1 METTNEFAAT
11 CAANERAQAHAQEI
25 KKTRVGGLGG
35 SDAAILHKIGQYGLS
50 ALSMTDHKRLAIMV
64 GTLEQSDWSGNEYTN
79 AGHAFEDWS
88 AKYINGEREVYMS
101 AELARNFKTFAH
113 ADFIDTAD
121 NAKPVIECK
130 FVKMQTNQVI
140 NKYYS
145 QLQWYYLLGAKKV
158 LLFHGIGTA
167 EPFDVEETFL
177 RKIERDEAEINILR
191 NGIKILDVA
200 LSNGWAP
207 NVADKIEVQATPGI
221 VQEAFEKLVEIRDK
235 KKAIDELEKSA
246 KKVLIEYIEGFG
258 LSGIFAGETKR
269 QVIYTKPT
277 EIQTFDVAKFSAE
290 HPELN
295 LSPYYKVTKRA
306 ASITF
311 K

>member
-11 CAANERAQAHAQEI
+11 CAAMERAQAHAQEI
-25 KKTRVGGLGG
+25 KATRVGGLGG

-50 ALSMTDHKRLAIMV
+50 ALSMTDHKRLAIML
-64 GTLEQSDWSGNEYTN
+64 GKIEQSDWSGNEYTN

-121 NAKPVIECK
+121 NANPVIECK
-130 FVKMQTNQVI
+130 FVQMTTDKVI

-177 RKIERDEAEINILR
+177 RKIERDDAEIDILR
-191 NGIKILDVA
+191 NGIRILDEA
-200 LSNGWAP
+200 LSNGWSP
-207 NVADKIEVQATPGI
+207 EVADKIAVQETPGL
-221 VQEAFEKLVEIRDK
+221 VQEAFERLEEIKNK
-235 KKAIDELEKSA
+235 KKVLDDMEKDA
-246 KKVLIEYIEGFG
+246 KKVLIEYIKGFG
-258 LSGIFAGETKR
+258 LTSIFVPETKR
-269 QVIYTKPT
+269 QVVYVR
-277 EIQTFDVAKFSAE
+277 ESEVRTFDVAKFAAE
-290 HPELN
+290 HPELD
-295 LSPYYKVTKRA
+295 LSAYYKVTKRA

>member
-1 METTNEFAAT
+1 MEKNEFAAQV
-11 CAANERAQAHAQEI
+11 AASEKAQAHAQEI
-25 KKTRVGGLGG
+25 KETRVGGLGG
-35 SDAAILHKIGQYGLS
+35 SDAAILHKIGLNGLS
-50 ALSMTDHKRLAIMV
+50 ALSMTDQKRLAIMV
-64 GTLEQSDWSGNEYTN
+64 GTLEQSDWNGNAYTN

-121 NAKPVIECK
+121 SANPVIECK
-130 FVKMQTNQVI
+130 FVQMQTNQVI

-158 LLFHGIGTA
+158 LLFHGTGTA

-177 RKIERDEAEINILR
+177 RKIERDEAEIDILR
-191 NGIKILDVA
+191 NGIKVLDEA
-200 LSNGWAP
+200 LSNGWRP
-207 NVADKIEVQATPGI
+207 EVADKIAVQEAPAL
-221 VQEAFEKLVEIRDK
+221 VQEAFEKLEEIK
-235 KKAIDELEKSA
+235 EAKKALDEQEKYA
-246 KKVLIEYIEGFG
+246 KKVLIEYIEGFE
-258 LSGIFAGETKR
+258 LTGIFAPETKR
-269 QVIYTKPT
+269 QVIYTKASET
-277 EIQTFDVAKFSAE
+277 RTFDVTKFSAE

-295 LSPYYKVTKRA
+295 LSAYYKVTKRA

>member
-1 METTNEFAAT
+1 M
-11 CAANERAQAHAQEI
+11 ERAQAHAQEI
-25 KKTRVGGLGG
+25 KATRVGGLGG

-50 ALSMTDHKRLAIMV
+50 ALSMTDHKRLAIML
-64 GTLEQSDWSGNEYTN
+64 GKIEQSDWSGNEYTN

-121 NAKPVIECK
+121 NANPVIECK
-130 FVKMQTNQVI
+130 FVQMTTDKVI

-177 RKIERDEAEINILR
+177 RKIERDDAEIDILR
-191 NGIKILDVA
+191 NGIRILDEA
-200 LSNGWAP
+200 LSNGWSP
-207 NVADKIEVQATPGI
+207 EVADKIAVQETPGL
-221 VQEAFEKLVEIRDK
+221 VQEAFERLEEIKNK
-235 KKAIDELEKSA
+235 KKVLDDMEKDA
-246 KKVLIEYIEGFG
+246 KKVLIEYIKGFG
-258 LSGIFAGETKR
+258 LTSIFVPETKR
-269 QVIYTKPT
+269 QVVYVR
-277 EIQTFDVAKFSAE
+277 ESEVRTFDVAKFAAE
-290 HPELN
+290 HPELD
-295 LSPYYKVTKRA
+295 LSAYYKVTKRA